1 MSDGKLPQPA
11 EISAENIIK
20 PSFDD
25 LSAEQLEAY
34 EALKRKRQEQLEAL
48 EKQRKEEFE
57 ALKKRQEEEDRET
70 FLASFKKDRQGGATS
85 LGEVKLPPLL
95 GDPAEPSVST
105 SLFSADQ
112 LAAINHYAT
121 ESSRQAYDAMVEY
134 LKASKN
140 TPQDASVNVGTGA
153 AVGNPNP
160 TLPTSS
166 AVLRETPMNP
176 YFSQDNQIM
185 TAPTCPSPI
194 RSVPYSVIPP
204 NQVPRPAATNMAPNF
219 NSIQL
224 AINDG
229 RLSFADMQIDK
240 QPFPMNTLELQGKKV
255 LIRPE
260 AAGSAN
266 KNNVVVGEPRNSRDG
281 NKDLGREIVL
291 GKQPNGKETLKITI
305 KNPTLGGQSQVQRD
319 VRAKFIKPK
328 SPEVGKWKTNEVK
341 KSTRDNEMKWRPKSP
356 CAEISESSKQQ
367 ENSTNV
373 NSVIIGTQELKLK
386 EPVVVDEPA
395 NSKKVILNIPPRSSA
410 NDHEASTSKAKPR
423 DPKYTQ
429 PKWCPLG
436 LTKTQKRRL
445 QRMRNQEKVEH
456 TAEKRRD
463 EFFDKTHRVPY
474 KKWVLKKVEGAA
486 VPMTIAKTAPSS
498 EEKDVNIDELTTP
511 LPTTPG
517 SVPIS
522 EDDEE
527 LVDFENSPAR
537 EGMDMNMVYYL
548 PSEFRAVDE
557 EGEVAQLDFGPKNAI
572 FEKPKEPVKHLK
584 PLYVKG
590 HINGSPVARMLVD
603 GGAVVNLMPCS
614 VFKKLGLDEND
625 LMKTNMV
632 LNGFEG
638 KEKTEAKGVMSV
650 ELTVGS
656 KSLATAFFIAEVQ
669 GKKGSNKLRLCI
681 DFRDLNRA
689 TPKDEYP
696 MPIADMLI
704 NDASGHK
711 VISFL
716 DGNAGYNQIFMAE
729 EDAFKTAFR
738 CPGFVGLFEWTVMTF
753 GLKNVGATY
762 QRAMNL
768 IFHDLLGVILE
779 VYIDDIVVKSDANES
794 HLADLRLA
802 FERMRKYGLKMNPLK
817 CAFGV
822 SAGKFLGFIIH
833 QRGIEIDPGKIQAI
847 QKVQAPTCKKDMQKF
862 LGKVNYL
869 RRFIV
874 NLSGKVD
881 ALTPILRLKNDDD
894 FTWGSKQQEAFE
906 NIKLCLSTPPVLRA
920 PKHGELFRLYI
931 AVEEG
936 VIGAVLT
943 QETEEK
949 EHVITYL
956 SRRLLDAETRQDN
969 WNANELAQ
977 QASGY
982 HVDRGVFHISHEP
995 MFALADIGS

>member
-1 MSDGKLPQPA
+1 MRHLRRLRLGGAPLRQPVPLWAWLPPTGALDVLPVGCAAKASALREKGQRRRSWRRMIVPAVSFDPRSPRGERTDLGQPITAVRPDGVSPGRVGFRVLKRARRIVLCIALPASLPRRVLPRIALGVEGTRRRVRVRTHFLATPLGKIIMSEGKIPQSA
-11 EISAENIIK
+11 EISAENIIR

-25 LSAEQLEAY
+25 LSAEQRGAY
-34 EALKRKRQEQLEAL
+34 EALKKQRQE
-48 EKQRKEEFE
+48 
-57 ALKKRQEEEDRET
+57 KRQEEFMAQQKKREEEDMEAH
-70 FLASFKKDRQGGATS
+70 LANFKKERQGGAIQ
-85 LGEVKLPPLL
+85 LGEINLPPVL
-95 GDPAEPSVST
+95 GESAEPS
-105 SLFSADQ
+105 
-112 LAAINHYAT
+112 
-121 ESSRQAYDAMVEY
+121 
-134 LKASKN
+134 
-140 TPQDASVNVGTGA
+140 
-153 AVGNPNP
+153 
-160 TLPTSS
+160 
-166 AVLRETPMNP
+166 
-176 YFSQDNQIM
+176 
-185 TAPTCPSPI
+185 
-194 RSVPYSVIPP
+194 
-204 NQVPRPAATNMAPNF
+204 
-219 NSIQL
+219 
-224 AINDG
+224 
-229 RLSFADMQIDK
+229 
-240 QPFPMNTLELQGKKV
+240 
-255 LIRPE
+255 
-260 AAGSAN
+260 
-266 KNNVVVGEPRNSRDG
+266 
-281 NKDLGREIVL
+281 
-291 GKQPNGKETLKITI
+291 
-305 KNPTLGGQSQVQRD
+305 
-319 VRAKFIKPK
+319 
-328 SPEVGKWKTNEVK
+328 
-341 KSTRDNEMKWRPKSP
+341 KSTRGDEMKWRPKSP

-373 NSVIIGTQELKLK
+373 SSVIIGTQELKLK

-395 NSKKVILNIPPRSSA
+395 NSKKVILTIPPRSSA

-436 LTKTQKRRL
+436 LTKTKKRRL

-456 TAEKRRD
+456 TAEKQRD
-463 EFFDKTHRVPY
+463 EVFDKTHLVPY

-486 VPMTIAKTAPSS
+486 VPMTIATTTTSS

-511 LPTTPG
+511 LPTTPD

-603 GGAVVNLMPCS
+603 GGAVVNLMPYS

-638 KEKTEAKGVMSV
+638 KEKTETKGVMSV

-711 VISFL
+711 VISFI

-753 GLKNVGATY
+753 GLK
-762 QRAMNL
+762 
-768 IFHDLLGVILE
+768 E
-779 VYIDDIVVKSDANES
+779 CWCDISEGYE
-794 HLADLRLA
+794 
-802 FERMRKYGLKMNPLK
+802 F
-817 CAFGV
+817 
-822 SAGKFLGFIIH
+822 
-833 QRGIEIDPGKIQAI
+833 
-847 QKVQAPTCKKDMQKF
+847 
-862 LGKVNYL
+862 
-869 RRFIV
+869 
-874 NLSGKVD
+874 
-881 ALTPILRLKNDDD
+881 
-894 FTWGSKQQEAFE
+894 
-906 NIKLCLSTPPVLRA
+906 NIS
-920 PKHGELFRLYI
+920 
-931 AVEEG
+931 
-936 VIGAVLT
+936 
-943 QETEEK
+943 
-949 EHVITYL
+949 
-956 SRRLLDAETRQDN
+956 
-969 WNANELAQ
+969 
-977 QASGY
+977 
-982 HVDRGVFHISHEP
+982 
-995 MFALADIGS
+995 